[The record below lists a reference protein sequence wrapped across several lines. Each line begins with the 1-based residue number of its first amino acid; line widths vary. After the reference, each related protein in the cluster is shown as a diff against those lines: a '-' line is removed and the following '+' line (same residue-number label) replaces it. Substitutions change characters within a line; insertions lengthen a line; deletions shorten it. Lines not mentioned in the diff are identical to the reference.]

1 MPFGISSAPDEFQQ
15 WLNNTMEVIAAT
27 PIVDD
32 ILVYGVGETAEEA
45 EADHDRKLEELLK
58 CCRDKGVKLNK
69 EKIKLKKTEV
79 TFMGHVISADGL
91 KPEVEAIRSMPRP
104 TNRQDVRRLLG
115 MVKYLQKFSPLRD
128 MLKEE
133 KHFVW
138 IESVHGQCF
147 EEIKQCFLTLQS

>member
-45 EADHDRKLEELLK
+45 VADHDRKLEELLK

-91 KPEVEAIRSMPRP
+91 KQDPSKVEAIRSMPRP

-115 MVKYLQKFSPLRD
+115 MVNYPQKFSPRL
-128 MLKEE
+128 
-133 KHFVW
+133 
-138 IESVHGQCF
+138 S
-147 EEIKQCFLTLQS
+147 EITKA